1 MQALQKTTHS
11 ARGKRMAQ
19 KKEESKGGF
28 STVADRVL
36 GYEED
41 VRAQLD

>member
-1 MQALQKTTHS
+1 
-11 ARGKRMAQ
+11 MAQ

-41 VRAQLD
+41 VRAQLDWLLLFSVWLFLEGL